1 MTQIRLHV
9 NDRLIEADVEPRTHL
24 ADFLREQL
32 LLTGTHIGCEHG
44 ICGACTVEID
54 GEITRS
60 CITYAAALDGA
71 HVRTVEGFDDDAL
84 MARLRRAFQE
94 NHALQCGYCTPG
106 MLVAARDLIRRKS
119 GLSHDDIR
127 LEMSGNLCRCTGYMG
142 IVAAIGDVMAERAD
156 GVEDTNTRR
165 SIGPAPGPDA
175 PDSGDAGDA
184 SAPVKTIANAEPL
197 GAIDEALDFS
207 DESAFTTLEQSFQV
221 NHPRETVWAH
231 MDDIGRVAR
240 AMPGVALDEPVEGNK
255 VSGRIAVKLGP
266 ISASFAGHGRLSR
279 DDESHTGIVE
289 GAGLDQDSASRA
301 RGRVTYTL
309 IETDEGGTQVDVKL
323 AYALAGPLAQFSR
336 GGLVKDVVARLADA
350 FAQNLEAQISSPDS
364 EPVAAAELKA
374 GSLIWS
380 VIAARLRGLWNRLF
394 GS

>member
-1 MTQIRLHV
+1 MTRIRLHV
-9 NDRLIEADVEPRTHL
+9 NDRLVEADVEPRTHL
-24 ADFLREQL
+24 ADFLRDQL

-60 CITYAAALDGA
+60 CITYAASVDGA
-71 HVRTVEGFDDDAL
+71 HVRTVEGFDDDGL
-84 MARLRRAFQE
+84 MERLRRAFQE

-106 MLVAARDLIRRKS
+106 MLVAARDLVRRKS
-119 GLSHDDIR
+119 GLTHDKIR
-127 LEMSGNLCRCTGYMG
+127 MEMSGNLCRCTGYMG
-142 IVAAIGDVMAERAD
+142 IVAAISDVMAD
-156 GVEDTNTRR
+156 GVDADTHTNANR
-165 SIGPAPGPDA
+165 SIGPAPGPGA
-175 PDSGDAGDA
+175 PDSGGADN
-184 SAPVKTIANAEPL
+184 APDPAKHVAIAEPL
-197 GAIDEALDFS
+197 AKSEEALDFS

-221 NHPRETVWAH
+221 NHPKETVWKH
-231 MDDIGRVAR
+231 MADIGRVAR
-240 AMPGVALDEPVEGNK
+240 AMPGVELDEPVEGDK
-255 VSGRIAVKLGP
+255 VSGRIAIKLGP

-309 IETDEGGTQVDVKL
+309 IETNEGGTQVDVKL

-380 VIAARLRGLWNRLF
+380 VIAARLRGLWRRLF
-394 GS
+394 GT

>member
-9 NDRLIEADVEPRTHL
+9 NDRLVEADVEPRTHL

-60 CITYAAALDGA
+60 CITYAAAVDGA

-119 GLSHDDIR
+119 GLSHDEIR

-142 IVAAIGDVMAERAD
+142 IVAAIGDVMAERVD
-156 GVEDTNTRR
+156 GAEDTNARR

-175 PDSGDAGDA
+175 PDSGDAGDV
-184 SAPVKTIANAEPL
+184 SAPVKTIASAEPL
-197 GAIDEALDFS
+197 DASDDALDLS
-207 DESAFTTLEQSFQV
+207 DEGAFTTLEQGFQV

-231 MDDIGRVAR
+231 MADIGRVAR
-240 AMPGVALDEPVEGNK
+240 AMPGVELDEPVEGNR

-309 IETDEGGTQVDVKL
+309 IETDDGGTQVDVTL
-323 AYALAGPLAQFSR
+323 SYALAGPLAQFSR

-364 EPVAAAELKA
+364 EPAAAAELKA

-380 VIAARLRGLWNRLF
+380 VIAARLRGLWKRLF
-394 GS
+394 S